1 MNTLNQKVSIAE
13 KIGYSL
19 GDCSANF
26 VFQMMMIY
34 QTKFY
39 TDVFGL
45 EGAVAGSVMLLARIV
60 DAFVDP
66 TVGILSDRTKSKWG
80 KYRPWVLW
88 TALPFMVFYI
98 LAFYNPGIEDKGL
111 VALYATIS
119 YTLLMTLYSFNNTP
133 YASLGGVMTSD
144 IKERNSITSI
154 RFVAATIA
162 QFIVQ
167 GLTLPLVS
175 KFTGESGDKG
185 HGWLC
190 TISLF
195 AVIGLIFL
203 IITFFSARERIT
215 PPTNQKTDTKQDI
228 KDVFKNIPWR
238 AMFILTLFIFT
249 TLAMWGSAMNYYFEN
264 YVDASALY
272 AFLDKIGLV
281 ATEAG
286 DGIGYSIL
294 NAFGLI
300 VSSPDK
306 AYEVGFG
313 VFNMLGA
320 LVQFFGVILLSSFLA
335 NRYGKKR
342 VFIICL
348 ALTALFTAFFYFPNE
363 TDVETMFVLNFLKSL
378 AYAPTVPL
386 LWAMIADVA
395 DHSEYVNHRRAT
407 GFVFAGVVFALKAG
421 LGIGSAILGF
431 LLSGFGYVSGAGTEQ
446 IDSAIQG
453 IVLSSSLIPAATFF
467 VGVIALYFYPITK
480 EYNEHMQ
487 AELKERVAQG
497 RKKLADEMRLAM
509 DAKQWVDAI
518 QEYADITELD
528 AATLNRLI
536 KEIVVHES
544 IDSDKTR
551 HISIEIHFN
560 LKPLPEVEQVT
571 A

>member
-1 MNTLNQKVSIAE
+1 MNNMNQKISISE

-19 GDCSANF
+19 GDCSANL

-45 EGAVAGSVMLLARIV
+45 EGAIAGSVMLIARIV

-66 TVGILSDRTKSKWG
+66 TVGILSDKTQTRWG
-80 KYRPWVLW
+80 TYRPWILW
-88 TALPFMVFYI
+88 TALPFMVFYV
-98 LAFYNPGIEDKGL
+98 LAFYNPGIEDKSL
-111 VALYATIS
+111 VAVYATIS

-167 GLTLPLVS
+167 GLTLPLVG
-175 KFTGESGDKG
+175 KFAGANGDKG

-195 AVIGLIFL
+195 AVIGFIFF

-215 PPTNQKTDTKQDI
+215 PPASQKTDTRKDI
-228 KDVFKNIPWR
+228 RDVFHSIPWR
-238 AMFILTLFIFT
+238 AMFILTLFLFT

-264 YVDASALY
+264 YVDANALY
-272 AFLDKIGLV
+272 TFLDKLGLV
-281 ATEAG
+281 AVEANASFS
-286 DGIGYSIL
+286 YNIL

-300 VSSPDK
+300 VNSPEK

-313 VFNMLGA
+313 VFNMVGA

-342 VFIICL
+342 VFIFCL
-348 ALTALFTAFFYFPNE
+348 TLTAIFTALFYFPNE
-363 TDVETMFVLNFLKSL
+363 TDIETMFVLNFLKSL

-395 DHSEYVNHRRAT
+395 DHSEYVNYRRAT

-421 LGIGSAILGF
+421 LGIGGAILGF
-431 LLSGFGYVSGAGTEQ
+431 LLSGFGYVSGAGTAQTE
-446 IDSAIQG
+446 SAIHG
-453 IVLSSSLIPAATFF
+453 IILSSSLIPAATFF
-467 VGVIALYFYPITK
+467 IGVIALYFYPITK
-480 EYNEHMQ
+480 AYNEEMQ
-487 AELKERVAQG
+487 AELTER
-497 RKKLADEMRLAM
+497 RKQTD
-509 DAKQWVDAI
+509 
-518 QEYADITELD
+518 Y
-528 AATLNRLI
+528 
-536 KEIVVHES
+536 
-544 IDSDKTR
+544 
-551 HISIEIHFN
+551 
-560 LKPLPEVEQVT
+560 
-571 A
+571 

>member
-1 MNTLNQKVSIAE
+1 MNNMNQKISISE

-19 GDCSANF
+19 GDCSANL

-45 EGAVAGSVMLLARIV
+45 EGAIAGSVMLIARIV

-66 TVGILSDRTKSKWG
+66 TVGILSDKAQTRWG
-80 KYRPWVLW
+80 KYRPWILW
-88 TALPFMVFYI
+88 TALPFMVFYV
-98 LAFYNPGIEDKGL
+98 LAFYNPGIEDKSL
-111 VALYATIS
+111 VAVYATIS

-167 GLTLPLVS
+167 GLTLPLVG
-175 KFTGESGDKG
+175 KFAGANGDKG

-195 AVIGLIFL
+195 AVIGFIFF

-215 PPTNQKTDTKQDI
+215 PPASQKTDTRKDI
-228 KDVFKNIPWR
+228 RDVFHSIPWR
-238 AMFILTLFIFT
+238 AMFILTLFLFT

-264 YVDASALY
+264 YVDANALY
-272 AFLDKIGLV
+272 TFLDKLGLV
-281 ATEAG
+281 AVEANASFS
-286 DGIGYSIL
+286 YNIL

-300 VSSPDK
+300 VNSPEK

-313 VFNMLGA
+313 VFNMVGA

-342 VFIICL
+342 VFIFCL
-348 ALTALFTAFFYFPNE
+348 TLTAIFTALFYFPNE
-363 TDVETMFVLNFLKSL
+363 TDIETMFVLNFLKSL

-395 DHSEYVNHRRAT
+395 DHSEYVNYRRAT

-421 LGIGSAILGF
+421 LGIGGAILGF
-431 LLSGFGYVSGAGTEQ
+431 LLSGFGYVSGAGTAQTE
-446 IDSAIQG
+446 SAIHG
-453 IVLSSSLIPAATFF
+453 IILSSSLIPAATFF
-467 VGVIALYFYPITK
+467 IGVIALYFYPITK
-480 EYNEHMQ
+480 AYNEEMQ
-487 AELKERVAQG
+487 AELTER
-497 RKKLADEMRLAM
+497 RKQTD
-509 DAKQWVDAI
+509 
-518 QEYADITELD
+518 Y
-528 AATLNRLI
+528 
-536 KEIVVHES
+536 
-544 IDSDKTR
+544 
-551 HISIEIHFN
+551 
-560 LKPLPEVEQVT
+560 
-571 A
+571 

>member
-1 MNTLNQKVSIAE
+1 MNNMNQKISISE

-19 GDCSANF
+19 GDCSANL

-45 EGAVAGSVMLLARIV
+45 EGAIAGSVMLIARIV

-66 TVGILSDRTKSKWG
+66 TVGILSDKTQTRWG
-80 KYRPWVLW
+80 KYRPWILW
-88 TALPFMVFYI
+88 TALPFMVFYV
-98 LAFYNPGIEDKGL
+98 LAFYNPGIEDKSL
-111 VALYATIS
+111 VAVYATIS

-167 GLTLPLVS
+167 GLTLPLVG
-175 KFTGESGDKG
+175 KFAGANGDKG
-185 HGWLC
+185 HRWLC

-195 AVIGLIFL
+195 AAIGFIFF

-215 PPTNQKTDTKQDI
+215 PPASQKTDTRKDI
-228 KDVFKNIPWR
+228 RDVFHSIPWR
-238 AMFILTLFIFT
+238 AMFILTLFLFT

-264 YVDASALY
+264 YVDANALY
-272 AFLDKIGLV
+272 TFLDKLGLV
-281 ATEAG
+281 AVEANASFS
-286 DGIGYSIL
+286 YNIL

-300 VSSPDK
+300 VNSPEK

-313 VFNMLGA
+313 VFNMVGA

-342 VFIICL
+342 VFIFCL
-348 ALTALFTAFFYFPNE
+348 TLTAIFTALFYFPNE
-363 TDVETMFVLNFLKSL
+363 TDIETMFVLNFLKSL

-395 DHSEYVNHRRAT
+395 DHSEYVNYRRAT

-421 LGIGSAILGF
+421 LGIGGAILGF
-431 LLSGFGYVSGAGTEQ
+431 LLSGFGYVSGAGTAQTE
-446 IDSAIQG
+446 SAIHG
-453 IVLSSSLIPAATFF
+453 IILSSSLIPAATFF
-467 VGVIALYFYPITK
+467 IGVIALYFYPITK
-480 EYNEHMQ
+480 AYNEEMQ
-487 AELKERVAQG
+487 AELTER
-497 RKKLADEMRLAM
+497 RKQTD
-509 DAKQWVDAI
+509 
-518 QEYADITELD
+518 Y
-528 AATLNRLI
+528 
-536 KEIVVHES
+536 
-544 IDSDKTR
+544 
-551 HISIEIHFN
+551 
-560 LKPLPEVEQVT
+560 
-571 A
+571 

>member
-45 EGAVAGSVMLLARIV
+45 EGAVAGTVMLIARIV

-66 TVGILSDRTKSKWG
+66 TVGLLSDRTQTRWG
-80 KYRPWVLW
+80 KYRPWILW

-111 VALYATIS
+111 VAVYATIS
-119 YTLLMTLYSFNNTP
+119 YTLLMSIYSFNNTP
-133 YASLGGVMTSD
+133 YASLGGVMSSD
-144 IKERNSITSI
+144 IKERTSITSF

-162 QFIVQ
+162 QFVVQ

-175 KFTGESGDKG
+175 KFSGDSGDKG

-190 TISLF
+190 TVSLF
-195 AVIGLIFL
+195 AVIGLVFL
-203 IITFFSARERIT
+203 LITFFSSRERIT
-215 PPTNQKTDTKQDI
+215 PPVNQKTDTKQDI
-228 KDVFKNIPWR
+228 KDVLRSIPWR
-238 AMFILTLFIFT
+238 AMFVLTLFIFI

-264 YVDASALY
+264 YVDSGALY
-272 AFLDKIGLV
+272 TFLDKIGLV
-281 ATEAG
+281 ATEDG
-286 DGIGYSIL
+286 DGIGHTIL

-300 VSSPDK
+300 VNSPDK

-320 LVQFFGVILLSSFLA
+320 LVQFFGVIFLSGFLA
-335 NRYGKKR
+335 NRYGKKS
-342 VFIICL
+342 VFIVCL

-363 TDVETMFVLNFLKSL
+363 TDVETMFILNFLKSL

-395 DHSEYVNHRRAT
+395 DHSEYVNYRRAT
-407 GFVFAGVVFALKAG
+407 GFVFAGVVFALKTG
-421 LGIGSAILGF
+421 LGVGGALLGF
-431 LLSGFGYVSGAGTEQ
+431 LLSGFGYISGNGIVQTE
-446 IDSAIQG
+446 SAVHG

-467 VGVIALYFYPITK
+467 IGVIALYFYPITK
-480 EYNEHMQ
+480 KYNEQMQ
-487 AELKERVAQG
+487 EELTER
-497 RKKLADEMRLAM
+497 RSKAD
-509 DAKQWVDAI
+509 
-518 QEYADITELD
+518 Y
-528 AATLNRLI
+528 
-536 KEIVVHES
+536 
-544 IDSDKTR
+544 
-551 HISIEIHFN
+551 
-560 LKPLPEVEQVT
+560 
-571 A
+571 

>member
-1 MNTLNQKVSIAE
+1 MNNMNQKISISE

-19 GDCSANF
+19 GDCSANL

-45 EGAVAGSVMLLARIV
+45 EGAIASSVMLIARIV

-66 TVGILSDRTKSKWG
+66 TVGILSDKTQTRWG
-80 KYRPWVLW
+80 KYRPWILW
-88 TALPFMVFYI
+88 TALPFMVFYV
-98 LAFYNPGIEDKGL
+98 LAFYNPGIEDKSL
-111 VALYATIS
+111 VAVYATIS

-167 GLTLPLVS
+167 GLTLPLVG
-175 KFTGESGDKG
+175 KFAGANGDKG

-195 AVIGLIFL
+195 AAIGFIFF

-215 PPTNQKTDTKQDI
+215 PPASQKTDTRKDI
-228 KDVFKNIPWR
+228 RDVFHSIPWR
-238 AMFILTLFIFT
+238 AMFILTLFLFT

-264 YVDASALY
+264 YVDANALY
-272 AFLDKIGLV
+272 TFLDKLGLV
-281 ATEAG
+281 AVEANASFS
-286 DGIGYSIL
+286 YNIL

-300 VSSPDK
+300 VNSPEK

-313 VFNMLGA
+313 VFNMVGA

-342 VFIICL
+342 VFIFCL
-348 ALTALFTAFFYFPNE
+348 TLTAIFTALFYFPNE
-363 TDVETMFVLNFLKSL
+363 TDIETMFVLNFLKSL

-395 DHSEYVNHRRAT
+395 DHSEYVNYRRAT

-421 LGIGSAILGF
+421 LGIGGAILGF
-431 LLSGFGYVSGAGTEQ
+431 LLSGFGYVSGAGTAQTE
-446 IDSAIQG
+446 SAIHG
-453 IVLSSSLIPAATFF
+453 IILSSSLIPAATFF
-467 VGVIALYFYPITK
+467 IGVIALYFYPITK
-480 EYNEHMQ
+480 AYNEEMQ
-487 AELKERVAQG
+487 AELTER
-497 RKKLADEMRLAM
+497 RKQTD
-509 DAKQWVDAI
+509 
-518 QEYADITELD
+518 Y
-528 AATLNRLI
+528 
-536 KEIVVHES
+536 
-544 IDSDKTR
+544 
-551 HISIEIHFN
+551 
-560 LKPLPEVEQVT
+560 
-571 A
+571 

>member
-1 MNTLNQKVSIAE
+1 MNNMNQKISISE

-19 GDCSANF
+19 GDCSANL

-45 EGAVAGSVMLLARIV
+45 EGAIAGSVMLIARIV

-66 TVGILSDRTKSKWG
+66 TVGILSDKTQTRWG
-80 KYRPWVLW
+80 KYRPWILW
-88 TALPFMVFYI
+88 TALPFMVFYV
-98 LAFYNPGIEDKGL
+98 LAFYNPGIEDKSL
-111 VALYATIS
+111 VAVYATIS

-167 GLTLPLVS
+167 GLTLPLVG
-175 KFTGESGDKG
+175 KFAGANGDKG

-195 AVIGLIFL
+195 AVIGFIFF

-215 PPTNQKTDTKQDI
+215 PPASQKTDTRKDI
-228 KDVFKNIPWR
+228 RDVFHSIPWR
-238 AMFILTLFIFT
+238 TMFILTLFLFT

-264 YVDASALY
+264 YVDANALY
-272 AFLDKIGLV
+272 TFLDKLGLV
-281 ATEAG
+281 AVEANASFS
-286 DGIGYSIL
+286 YNIL

-300 VSSPDK
+300 VNSPEK

-313 VFNMLGA
+313 VFNMVGA

-342 VFIICL
+342 VFIFCL
-348 ALTALFTAFFYFPNE
+348 TLTAIFTALFYFPNE
-363 TDVETMFVLNFLKSL
+363 TDIETMFVLNFLKSL

-395 DHSEYVNHRRAT
+395 DHSEYVNYRRAT

-421 LGIGSAILGF
+421 LGIGGAILGF
-431 LLSGFGYVSGAGTEQ
+431 LLSGFGYVSGAGTAQTE
-446 IDSAIQG
+446 SAIHG
-453 IVLSSSLIPAATFF
+453 IILSSSLIPAATFF
-467 VGVIALYFYPITK
+467 IGVIALYFYPITK
-480 EYNEHMQ
+480 AYNEEMQ
-487 AELKERVAQG
+487 AELTER
-497 RKKLADEMRLAM
+497 RKQTD
-509 DAKQWVDAI
+509 
-518 QEYADITELD
+518 Y
-528 AATLNRLI
+528 
-536 KEIVVHES
+536 
-544 IDSDKTR
+544 
-551 HISIEIHFN
+551 
-560 LKPLPEVEQVT
+560 
-571 A
+571 

>member
-1 MNTLNQKVSIAE
+1 MNNMNQKISISE

-19 GDCSANF
+19 GDCSANL

-45 EGAVAGSVMLLARIV
+45 EGAIAGSVMLIARIV

-66 TVGILSDRTKSKWG
+66 TVGILSDKTQTRWG
-80 KYRPWVLW
+80 KYRPWILW
-88 TALPFMVFYI
+88 TALPFMVFYV
-98 LAFYNPGIEDKGL
+98 LAFYNPGIEDKSL
-111 VALYATIS
+111 VAVYATIS

-167 GLTLPLVS
+167 GLTLPLVG
-175 KFTGESGDKG
+175 KFAGANGDKG

-195 AVIGLIFL
+195 AAIGFIFF

-215 PPTNQKTDTKQDI
+215 PPASQKTDTRKDI
-228 KDVFKNIPWR
+228 RDVFHSIPWR
-238 AMFILTLFIFT
+238 AMFILTLFLFT
-249 TLAMWGSAMNYYFEN
+249 TLAIWGSAMNYYFEN
-264 YVDASALY
+264 YVDANALY
-272 AFLDKIGLV
+272 TFLDKLGLV
-281 ATEAG
+281 AVEANASFS
-286 DGIGYSIL
+286 YNIL

-300 VSSPDK
+300 VNSPEK

-313 VFNMLGA
+313 VFNMVGA

-342 VFIICL
+342 VFIFCL
-348 ALTALFTAFFYFPNE
+348 TLTAIFTALFYFPNE
-363 TDVETMFVLNFLKSL
+363 TDIETMFVLNFLKSL

-395 DHSEYVNHRRAT
+395 DHSEYVNYRRAT

-421 LGIGSAILGF
+421 LGIGGAILGF
-431 LLSGFGYVSGAGTEQ
+431 LLSGFGYVSGAGTAQTE
-446 IDSAIQG
+446 SAIHG
-453 IVLSSSLIPAATFF
+453 IILSSSLIPAATFF
-467 VGVIALYFYPITK
+467 IGVIALYFYPITK
-480 EYNEHMQ
+480 AYNEEMQ
-487 AELKERVAQG
+487 AELTER
-497 RKKLADEMRLAM
+497 RKQTD
-509 DAKQWVDAI
+509 
-518 QEYADITELD
+518 Y
-528 AATLNRLI
+528 
-536 KEIVVHES
+536 
-544 IDSDKTR
+544 
-551 HISIEIHFN
+551 
-560 LKPLPEVEQVT
+560 
-571 A
+571 

>member
-1 MNTLNQKVSIAE
+1 MNQKISISE

-19 GDCSANF
+19 GDCSANL

-45 EGAVAGSVMLLARIV
+45 EGAIAGSVMLIARIV

-66 TVGILSDRTKSKWG
+66 TVGILSDKTQTRWG
-80 KYRPWVLW
+80 KYRPWILW
-88 TALPFMVFYI
+88 TALPFMVFYL
-98 LAFYNPGIEDKGL
+98 LAFYNPGIEDKSL
-111 VALYATIS
+111 VAVYATIS

-154 RFVAATIA
+154 RFVAATVA
-162 QFIVQ
+162 QFVVQ
-167 GLTLPLVS
+167 GLTLPLVG
-175 KFTGESGDKG
+175 KFAGADGDKG

-195 AVIGLIFL
+195 AVIGFVFF

-215 PPTNQKTDTKQDI
+215 PPASQKTDTRKDI
-228 KDVFKNIPWR
+228 KDVFRNIPWR
-238 AMFILTLFIFT
+238 AMFILTLFLFT

-264 YVDASALY
+264 YVDANALY
-272 AFLDKIGLV
+272 TFLDKLGLV
-281 ATEAG
+281 AVEANASLS
-286 DGIGYSIL
+286 YNIL

-300 VSSPDK
+300 VNGPEK

-313 VFNMLGA
+313 VFNMVGA

-348 ALTALFTAFFYFPNE
+348 TLTAIFTALFYFPNE
-363 TDVETMFVLNFLKSL
+363 TDIETMFALNFLKSL

-395 DHSEYVNHRRAT
+395 DHSEYVNYRRAT

-421 LGIGSAILGF
+421 LGIGGAILGF
-431 LLSGFGYVSGAGTEQ
+431 LLSGFGYVSGAGTAQTE
-446 IDSAIQG
+446 SAIHG
-453 IVLSSSLIPAATFF
+453 IILSSSLIPAATFF
-467 VGVIALYFYPITK
+467 IGVIALYFYPITK
-480 EYNEHMQ
+480 AYNEKMQ
-487 AELKERVAQG
+487 AELTER
-497 RKKLADEMRLAM
+497 RKQTD
-509 DAKQWVDAI
+509 
-518 QEYADITELD
+518 Y
-528 AATLNRLI
+528 
-536 KEIVVHES
+536 
-544 IDSDKTR
+544 
-551 HISIEIHFN
+551 
-560 LKPLPEVEQVT
+560 
-571 A
+571 

>member
-1 MNTLNQKVSIAE
+1 MNNMNQKISISE

-19 GDCSANF
+19 GDCSANL

-45 EGAVAGSVMLLARIV
+45 EGAIAGSVMLIARIV

-66 TVGILSDRTKSKWG
+66 TVGILSDKTQTRWG
-80 KYRPWVLW
+80 KYRPWILW
-88 TALPFMVFYI
+88 TALPFMVFYV
-98 LAFYNPGIEDKGL
+98 LAFYNPGIEDKSL
-111 VALYATIS
+111 VAVYATIS

-167 GLTLPLVS
+167 GLTLPLVG
-175 KFTGESGDKG
+175 KFAGANGDKG

-195 AVIGLIFL
+195 AAIGFIFF

-215 PPTNQKTDTKQDI
+215 PPASQKTDTRKDI
-228 KDVFKNIPWR
+228 RDVFHSIPWR
-238 AMFILTLFIFT
+238 AMFILTLFLFT

-264 YVDASALY
+264 YVDANALY
-272 AFLDKIGLV
+272 TFLDKLGLV
-281 ATEAG
+281 AVEANASFS
-286 DGIGYSIL
+286 YNIL

-300 VSSPDK
+300 VNSPEK

-313 VFNMLGA
+313 VFNMVGA

-342 VFIICL
+342 VFIFCL
-348 ALTALFTAFFYFPNE
+348 TLTAIFTALFYFPNE
-363 TDVETMFVLNFLKSL
+363 TDIETMFVLNFLKSL

-395 DHSEYVNHRRAT
+395 DHSEYVNYRRAT
-407 GFVFAGVVFALKAG
+407 GFVFAGVVFTLKAG
-421 LGIGSAILGF
+421 LGIGGAILGF
-431 LLSGFGYVSGAGTEQ
+431 LLSGFGYVSGAGTAQTE
-446 IDSAIQG
+446 SAIHG
-453 IVLSSSLIPAATFF
+453 IILSSSLIPAATFF
-467 VGVIALYFYPITK
+467 IGVIALYFYPITK
-480 EYNEHMQ
+480 AYNEEMQ
-487 AELKERVAQG
+487 AELTER
-497 RKKLADEMRLAM
+497 RKQTD
-509 DAKQWVDAI
+509 
-518 QEYADITELD
+518 Y
-528 AATLNRLI
+528 
-536 KEIVVHES
+536 
-544 IDSDKTR
+544 
-551 HISIEIHFN
+551 
-560 LKPLPEVEQVT
+560 
-571 A
+571 

>member
-1 MNTLNQKVSIAE
+1 MNNMNQKISISE

-19 GDCSANF
+19 GDCSANL

-45 EGAVAGSVMLLARIV
+45 EGAIAGSVMLIARIV

-66 TVGILSDRTKSKWG
+66 TVGILSDKTQTRWG
-80 KYRPWVLW
+80 KYRPWILW
-88 TALPFMVFYI
+88 TALPFMVFYV
-98 LAFYNPGIEDKGL
+98 LAFYNPGIEDKSL
-111 VALYATIS
+111 VAVYATIS

-167 GLTLPLVS
+167 GLTLPLVG
-175 KFTGESGDKG
+175 KFAGANGDKG

-195 AVIGLIFL
+195 AAIGFIFF
-203 IITFFSARERIT
+203 IITFFFVRERIT
-215 PPTNQKTDTKQDI
+215 PPASQKTDTRKDI
-228 KDVFKNIPWR
+228 RDVFHSIPWR
-238 AMFILTLFIFT
+238 AMFILTLFLFT

-264 YVDASALY
+264 YVDANALY
-272 AFLDKIGLV
+272 TFLDKLGLV
-281 ATEAG
+281 AVEANASFS
-286 DGIGYSIL
+286 YNIL

-300 VSSPDK
+300 VNSPEK

-313 VFNMLGA
+313 VFNMVGA

-342 VFIICL
+342 VFIFCL
-348 ALTALFTAFFYFPNE
+348 TLTAIFTALFYFPNE
-363 TDVETMFVLNFLKSL
+363 TDIETMFVLNFLKSL

-395 DHSEYVNHRRAT
+395 DHSEYVNYRRAT

-421 LGIGSAILGF
+421 LGIGGAILGF
-431 LLSGFGYVSGAGTEQ
+431 LLSGFGYVSGAGTAQTE
-446 IDSAIQG
+446 SAIHG
-453 IVLSSSLIPAATFF
+453 IILSSSLIPAATFF
-467 VGVIALYFYPITK
+467 IGVIALYFYPITK
-480 EYNEHMQ
+480 AYNEEMQ
-487 AELKERVAQG
+487 AELTER
-497 RKKLADEMRLAM
+497 RKQTD
-509 DAKQWVDAI
+509 
-518 QEYADITELD
+518 Y
-528 AATLNRLI
+528 
-536 KEIVVHES
+536 
-544 IDSDKTR
+544 
-551 HISIEIHFN
+551 
-560 LKPLPEVEQVT
+560 
-571 A
+571 

>member
-1 MNTLNQKVSIAE
+1 MNNMNQKISISE

-19 GDCSANF
+19 GDCSANL

-45 EGAVAGSVMLLARIV
+45 EGAIAGSVMLIARIV

-66 TVGILSDRTKSKWG
+66 TVGILSDKTQTRWG
-80 KYRPWVLW
+80 KYRPWILW
-88 TALPFMVFYI
+88 TALPFMVFYV
-98 LAFYNPGIEDKGL
+98 LAFYNPGIEDKSL
-111 VALYATIS
+111 VAVYATIS

-167 GLTLPLVS
+167 GLTLPLVG
-175 KFTGESGDKG
+175 KFAGANGDKG

-195 AVIGLIFL
+195 AAIGFIFF

-215 PPTNQKTDTKQDI
+215 PPASQKTDTRKDI
-228 KDVFKNIPWR
+228 RDVFHSIPWR
-238 AMFILTLFIFT
+238 AMFILTLFLFT

-264 YVDASALY
+264 YVDANALY
-272 AFLDKIGLV
+272 TFLDKLGLV
-281 ATEAG
+281 AVEANASFS
-286 DGIGYSIL
+286 YNIL

-300 VSSPDK
+300 VNSPEK

-313 VFNMLGA
+313 VFNMVGA

-342 VFIICL
+342 VFIFCL
-348 ALTALFTAFFYFPNE
+348 TLTAIFTALFYFPNE
-363 TDVETMFVLNFLKSL
+363 TDIETMFVLNFLKSL

-395 DHSEYVNHRRAT
+395 DHSEYVNYRRAT

-421 LGIGSAILGF
+421 LGIGGAILGF
-431 LLSGFGYVSGAGTEQ
+431 LLSGFGYVSGAGTAQTE
-446 IDSAIQG
+446 SAIHG
-453 IVLSSSLIPAATFF
+453 IILSSSLIPAATYFI
-467 VGVIALYFYPITK
+467 GVIALYFYPITK
-480 EYNEHMQ
+480 AYNEEMQ
-487 AELKERVAQG
+487 AELTER
-497 RKKLADEMRLAM
+497 RKQTD
-509 DAKQWVDAI
+509 
-518 QEYADITELD
+518 Y
-528 AATLNRLI
+528 
-536 KEIVVHES
+536 
-544 IDSDKTR
+544 
-551 HISIEIHFN
+551 
-560 LKPLPEVEQVT
+560 
-571 A
+571 

>member
-66 TVGILSDRTKSKWG
+66 TVGILSDRTKSQWG

-203 IITFFSARERIT
+203 IITFFSAHERIT

-264 YVDASALY
+264 YVDAGALY

-320 LVQFFGVILLSSFLA
+320 LVQFFGVILLSNFLA

-446 IDSAIQG
+446 VDSAIQG

-487 AELKERVAQG
+487 AELKER
-497 RKKLADEMRLAM
+497 RSKAD
-509 DAKQWVDAI
+509 
-518 QEYADITELD
+518 Y
-528 AATLNRLI
+528 
-536 KEIVVHES
+536 
-544 IDSDKTR
+544 
-551 HISIEIHFN
+551 
-560 LKPLPEVEQVT
+560 
-571 A
+571 

>member
-1 MNTLNQKVSIAE
+1 MNNMNQKISISE

-19 GDCSANF
+19 GDCSANL

-39 TDVFGL
+39 TD
-45 EGAVAGSVMLLARIV
+45 RIV

-66 TVGILSDRTKSKWG
+66 TVGILSDKTQTRWG
-80 KYRPWVLW
+80 KYRPWILW
-88 TALPFMVFYI
+88 TALPFMVFYV
-98 LAFYNPGIEDKGL
+98 LAFYNPGIEDKSL
-111 VALYATIS
+111 VAVYATIS

-167 GLTLPLVS
+167 GLTLPLVG
-175 KFTGESGDKG
+175 KFAGANGDKG

-195 AVIGLIFL
+195 AAIGFIFF

-215 PPTNQKTDTKQDI
+215 PPASQKTDTRKDI
-228 KDVFKNIPWR
+228 RDVFHSIPWR
-238 AMFILTLFIFT
+238 AMFILTLFLFT

-264 YVDASALY
+264 YVDANALY
-272 AFLDKIGLV
+272 TFLDKLGLV
-281 ATEAG
+281 AVEANASFS
-286 DGIGYSIL
+286 YNIL

-300 VSSPDK
+300 VNSPEK

-313 VFNMLGA
+313 VFNMVGA

-342 VFIICL
+342 VFIFCL
-348 ALTALFTAFFYFPNE
+348 TLTAIFTALFYFPNE
-363 TDVETMFVLNFLKSL
+363 TDIETMFVLNFLKSL

-395 DHSEYVNHRRAT
+395 DHSEYVNYRRAT

-421 LGIGSAILGF
+421 LGIGGAILGF
-431 LLSGFGYVSGAGTEQ
+431 LLSGFGYVSGAGTAQTE
-446 IDSAIQG
+446 SAIHG
-453 IVLSSSLIPAATFF
+453 IILSSSLIPAATFF
-467 VGVIALYFYPITK
+467 IGVIALYFYPITK
-480 EYNEHMQ
+480 AYNEEMQ
-487 AELKERVAQG
+487 AELTER
-497 RKKLADEMRLAM
+497 RKQTD
-509 DAKQWVDAI
+509 
-518 QEYADITELD
+518 Y
-528 AATLNRLI
+528 
-536 KEIVVHES
+536 
-544 IDSDKTR
+544 
-551 HISIEIHFN
+551 
-560 LKPLPEVEQVT
+560 
-571 A
+571 